1 VVQPIMSSYSLPIS
15 MLFPRGINRNTSGS
29 ILVICNNNI
38 VSVASNC
45 CGGLAV
51 GDNSDGKTM
60 SLV

>member
-1 VVQPIMSSYSLPIS
+1 MSSYPLPMS
-15 MLFPRGINRNTSGS
+15 MLFPRGIDRNTSGS